1 MKDAKACG
9 HGDGT
14 GDEVSCGRC
23 DAICCRLTVVL
34 DPDDRVP
41 GHLTART
48 ERGLPVMARDEEGW
62 CVAVDPLRMCCTI
75 YDQRPAVCRKFAMG
89 GPYCRE
95 IRTTHHA
102 QLRRGIPLT
111 MY

>member
-1 MKDAKACG
+1 MSCSKTQGGSDVDPSVQCG
-9 HGDGT
+9 G
-14 GDEVSCGRC
+14 C

-41 GHLTART
+41 SHLTDYT
-48 ERGLPVMARDEEGW
+48 HDGLHVMARDEEGW
-62 CVAVDPLRMCCTI
+62 CVAVDPEMGCSI
-75 YDQRPAVCRKFAMG
+75 YASRPDVCRRFVMG
-89 GPYCRE
+89 APYCRDV
-95 IRTTHHA
+95 RQVHHD